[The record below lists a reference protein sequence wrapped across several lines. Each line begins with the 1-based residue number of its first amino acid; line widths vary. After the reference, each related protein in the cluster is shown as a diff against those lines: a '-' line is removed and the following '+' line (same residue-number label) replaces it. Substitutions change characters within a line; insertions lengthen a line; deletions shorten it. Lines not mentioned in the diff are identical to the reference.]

1 MSVEVSSALGLED
14 VSEVSQV
21 VVCVVSC
28 NDVCGA
34 PFVSTGWYGFCCSC
48 SDGSDCS
55 RMTCS
60 ALARDTA
67 WLISPCGFLL
77 NGISGSGSKPRLSL
91 HSFAVLLVAA

>member
-1 MSVEVSSALGLED
+1 MSVEVSSALGFED

-21 VVCVVSC
+21 VVRVVSWLGVLRC
-28 NDVCGA
+28 SVC
-34 PFVSTGWYGFCCSC
+34 FHRVVRVLLLLSGW
-48 SDGSDCS
+48 SDCS